1 MADTIEKNTEQGNGA
16 LVAQHVIGIV
26 GAGVMGRGIAQVAA
40 QAGFRVLMHDSQA
53 GAADRARSAIGDTL
67 ARLVERGR
75 MSDDAREQTLA
86 RLTPVTSVGELAPCT
101 VVIEAIVEALEPKR
115 ALFRELETICSP
127 DCILATNTS
136 SLSVTAIAAACEH
149 PHRMAGFHFFNP
161 VPLMKVIEVVD
172 GALTAR
178 AAGDTLM
185 AIGRC
190 FGHTPVRAQDTPGFI
205 VNHAGRALGTEG
217 LQILREAVADYP
229 VIDQILREAAG
240 FRMGPFELLDLIGL
254 DVSHAVM
261 ESIYRQYYEEPRYR
275 PSPIGTQRVS
285 AGLYGRKSARGG
297 FYQYEKG
304 VPLTR
309 PEAPAP
315 TPAAD
320 SPAFWVSTKGGGA
333 ALLALVEQLVEQ
345 RVEQRVGH
353 TGAGQEAAG
362 QASALRLDRGL
373 RPAPDSICLVA
384 PLGEDATSAALAE
397 GLDPR
402 RTVAVDTLFSLQS
415 RRTLMTTPVTLPEVR
430 SAAHALL
437 AADGVRVSLIRDSAG
452 FVAQRVV
459 ALVINIG
466 CEIAQQRVAEPA
478 DIDRAVT
485 LGLGYPSGP
494 LAWGD
499 SLGADRVLAITE
511 NLHAATG
518 DPRYR
523 PSPWLKRRT
532 RLGVSLL
539 TLET

>member
-1 MADTIEKNTEQGNGA
+1 MMMTHTIETNGETGA
-16 LVAQHVIGIV
+16 GTGVARHVIGIV

-40 QAGFRVLMHDSQA
+40 QAGFQVLMHDSQT
-53 GAADRARSAIGDTL
+53 GAAERARSAIGDTL
-67 ARLVERGR
+67 ARVVERGR
-75 MSDDAREQTLA
+75 MSSEAREQALA
-86 RLTPVTSVGELAPCT
+86 HLTPVTSAAELSPCT
-101 VVIEAIVEALEPKR
+101 VVVEAIVEALEPKR
-115 ALFRELETICSP
+115 SLFRELETICSP
-127 DCILATNTS
+127 ECILATNTS

-149 PHRMAGFHFFNP
+149 PQRVAGFHFFNP

-185 AIGRC
+185 AIGRQ

-217 LQILREAVADYP
+217 LQILREAVADHP

-275 PSPIGTQRVS
+275 PSPIGTQRVA

-297 FYQYEKG
+297 FYQYDKG
-304 VPLTR
+304 TPLTD

-315 TPAAD
+315 APGPD
-320 SPAFWVSTKGGGA
+320 MPAFWVSPQGGGSA
-333 ALLALVEQLVEQ
+333 VLALLERLTRQS
-345 RVEQRVGH
+345 
-353 TGAGQEAAG
+353 AAG
-362 QASALRLDRGL
+362 QAGLLRLDRGV
-373 RPAPDSICLVA
+373 RAAPDSICLVA
-384 PLGEDATSAALAE
+384 PLGADATSAALAE
-397 GLDPR
+397 GLDPT
-402 RTVAVDTLFSLQS
+402 RTVAIDTLFPLEN
-415 RRTLMTTPVTLPEVR
+415 RRTLMTTPVTLPAVR
-430 SAAHALL
+430 AAAHALL
-437 AADGVRVSLIRDSAG
+437 AADGVKVSLIRDSAG

-466 CEIAQQRVAEPA
+466 CEIAQQRVAEPQ

-511 NLHAATG
+511 ALHAATG

-523 PSPWLKRRT
+523 PSLWLKRRT

-539 TLET
+539 TPEI